1 MAASGGQRS
10 AATARIREN
19 IAEAA
24 KAADDFLLVAACEA
38 YFDAGGQF
46 Y

>member
-1 MAASGGQRS
+1 MAAGGGQRS
-10 AATARIREN
+10 AATARIRDR

-24 KAADDFLLVAACEA
+24 KAAEDYLLVAACEA